1 MVPTPN
7 STRSADRQADLI
19 LHNGTILTLDGDD
32 SVHHALAITAS
43 TITAL
48 GDAALDPAL
57 RGPETEVIDL
67 QGATAMPG
75 INDSHLH
82 GAWLGALWPNTVFG
96 SPEPPTGHME
106 MQRLLDSE
114 DDRRAAILHT
124 ARIASSL
131 GITSYTEPG
140 LGPGENA
147 GPTGCFDEAVLD
159 TYRALAGEKL
169 LTARISVLMLY
180 GLLDGE
186 SRLEDF
192 RTGLATINRASENP
206 RHLRIAGVKIFAD
219 GIPPM
224 QNAWVHDCYADG
236 SRGDLLIDAPT
247 QAARAEALRRM
258 ITLAHN
264 SRLQV
269 GVHAT
274 GDRSI
279 DAFIDAIAA
288 TENPRENRHYVIH
301 GDLVTTAALGRLAE
315 LGMGINVQSG
325 IATHTSQWL
334 AGVLG
339 SERAARA
346 WPLEAAL
353 GAGIR
358 LALSSDAPIL
368 PPDWREGIAA
378 ADRWMGPA
386 TDARAR
392 MGALLRCYTTTPAWQ
407 DRAEHY
413 KGTLG
418 PGMAADIVVLDANP
432 YDLEPAQIPSLE
444 IEHTIFDGRLVYSR
458 ADLDA
463 KTVAG

>member
-7 STRSADRQADLI
+7 SARSADRPADLI

-32 SVHHALAITAS
+32 SAHHALAITGN
-43 TITAL
+43 TVTAL

-57 RGPETEVIDL
+57 RGPATETIDL
-67 QGATAMPG
+67 CGATAMPG

-82 GAWLGALWPNTVFG
+82 GAWLGALWPHTVFG
-96 SPEPPTGHME
+96 SAEPLAGHGE
-106 MQRLLDSE
+106 TPRLLDSE
-114 DDRRAAILHT
+114 ADRRAAILHT
-124 ARIASSL
+124 AGIAASL

-147 GPTGCFDEAVLD
+147 GPTGCFDQDVLA
-159 TYRALAGEKL
+159 TYRALARENL
-169 LTARISVLMLY
+169 LTARVNVLMLY

-186 SRLEDF
+186 SRLADF
-192 RTGLATINRASENP
+192 RAGLASIDRAAENP
-206 RHLRIAGVKIFAD
+206 RHLRVAGVKVFAD

-224 QNAWVHDCYADG
+224 QNAWIHDCYPDG
-236 SRGDLLIDAPT
+236 SRGGLLIDEPT
-247 QAARAEALRRM
+247 EAARAETLHRM
-258 ITLAHN
+258 ITLAHEAG
-264 SRLQV
+264 LQV

-279 DAFIDAIAA
+279 DAFIDAVAS

-301 GDLVTTAALGRLAE
+301 GDLVSTEALGRLAE

-339 SERAARA
+339 PERADQA

-353 GAGIR
+353 GAGVR

-386 TDARAR
+386 DDPRAR
-392 MGALLRCYTTTPAWQ
+392 MGALLHCYTTTPAWQ
-407 DRAEHY
+407 DHAEHY
-413 KGTLG
+413 KGTLA
-418 PGMAADIVVLDANP
+418 PGMLADIVVLDANP
-432 YDLEPAQIPSLE
+432 YELEPRQMPSVE
-444 IEHTIFDGRLVYSR
+444 VEHTIFDGRVVYSR
-458 ADLDA
+458 PPHQR
-463 KTVAG
+463 TETAG